1 MSPEKDKNKTKITSI
16 STSISSILIPIF
28 QYVPCTTVWF
38 GIMSVPLISYLVF
51 FFQDPGILYQDGQF
65 LIRSQGFYIL
75 LFGLIIYFYSLI
87 FQLSHRKQL
96 IRKGPYRFVRHP
108 QYFAFIILTLG
119 LTLISFETS
128 PVFNFNLG
136 NLEGKTILF
145 LIWIGEVLAYIVL
158 GKIEEVALK
167 SRYGDEF
174 SKYANEVP
182 FLIPFLKIKTN
193 KVKKN

>member
-1 MSPEKDKNKTKITSI
+1 MSLEKDKIKNKITSI

-167 SRYGDEF
+167 ARYGDEF
-174 SKYANEVP
+174 SRYANEVP
-182 FLIPFLKIKTN
+182 FIVPFLKIKTN
-193 KVKKN
+193 KVKKE

>member
-1 MSPEKDKNKTKITSI
+1 MSLEKNKNKNKITTI

-28 QYVPCTTVWF
+28 QYVPCTAVWF

-51 FFQDPGILYQDGQF
+51 FFRDPGILYQDGQF

-128 PVFNFNLG
+128 RVFNFNLG

-145 LIWIGEVLAYIVL
+145 LIWIGEVIAYIVL

-182 FLIPFLKIKTN
+182 FLVPFLKIKTN